1 MRSNRA
7 RFVKPRIYLFCPF
20 LESPLPANSPPVPT
34 YPYLGLRS
42 SWRESGRNRELL
54 RNFPKLRNPCRLMAT
69 GPLLVG
75 HMGGDTCES
84 CKGAEWGNA
93 WGRRW
98 GWWFEGMDGGHG
110 GGRPLIKQNHKPE
123 LVCTG
128 KRARFILKNINES
141 RGDPV
146 LLSRTEI
153 LSVFSLA
160 NAPDN
165 CGAMQFAS
173 ERDFIIATIATPIA
187 VFILCARVQDI
198 SELWTE
204 YWNWTMIKMKIIF
217 RNFFWKSFM
226 CKFCCGI
233 ESKRYLDF
241 FFRNFERVYS

>member
-1 MRSNRA
+1 
-7 RFVKPRIYLFCPF
+7 
-20 LESPLPANSPPVPT
+20 
-34 YPYLGLRS
+34 
-42 SWRESGRNRELL
+42 
-54 RNFPKLRNPCRLMAT
+54 
-69 GPLLVG
+69 
-75 HMGGDTCES
+75 
-84 CKGAEWGNA
+84 
-93 WGRRW
+93 
-98 GWWFEGMDGGHG
+98 MDGGHG
-110 GGRPLIKQNHKPE
+110 GGRPLIKQNHKLE

-204 YWNWTMIKMKIIF
+204 Y
-217 RNFFWKSFM
+217 
-226 CKFCCGI
+226 
-233 ESKRYLDF
+233 
-241 FFRNFERVYS
+241 